1 MTLWMG
7 GRVETDETAWL
18 EPNADLEL
26 PRLAQSDENCAGH
39 CFDCISIA
47 EDTLE
52 ILLQLQ

>member
-1 MTLWMG
+1 MG